1 MLLDFSDQTGT
12 GIFSMVWSLPS
23 GYAGVATFE
32 LSSNLV
38 VILLSE
44 SVELCIIMNEL
55 TKQTEVIQT
64 HPCDACAPSRPSATV
79 AAAAA
84 AGNNAAR
91 AIQHVPHRRRLRRAP
106 LALRGRI
113 TQSLNYSRRLPDSVG
128 TCCLRRHDY
137 KLGYLQ
143 PGEWM
148 EINAN
153 ILSN

>member
-84 AGNNAAR
+84 AGTPATMRHVQYSTCRTDAVCDGRLWLCAA
-91 AIQHVPHRRRLRRAP
+91 A
-106 LALRGRI
+106 
-113 TQSLNYSRRLPDSVG
+113 
-128 TCCLRRHDY
+128 
-137 KLGYLQ
+137 
-143 PGEWM
+143 
-148 EINAN
+148 
-153 ILSN
+153 